1 VPLNSNALTSV
12 ANAQAWLRRNHVT
25 GTAASDD
32 TALLTLA
39 INGVSAAIAR
49 YTAREFVDPSGNN
62 TDVSRTFD
70 YDGGGYLDFAPYDLR
85 SPVTS
90 ITLGGAALTVSTG
103 VGDGDYQLKP
113 RAGTVD
119 GTYTY
124 LDMRGFYKLGA
135 RYTIFSPMLVHR
147 DVVIVGK
154 WGMTAVPADVEVA
167 CLIAVADMYRNPEQV
182 SSRGSG
188 DFTMSELA
196 VNPGSEESLP
206 PGARRLLDPFVRPK
220 VV

>member
-1 VPLNSNALTSV
+1 
-12 ANAQAWLRRNHVT
+12 
-25 GTAASDD
+25 
-32 TALLTLA
+32 
-39 INGVSAAIAR
+39 
-49 YTAREFVDPSGNN
+49 
-62 TDVSRTFD
+62 
-70 YDGGGYLDFAPYDLR
+70 
-85 SPVTS
+85 
-90 ITLGGAALTVSTG
+90 
-103 VGDGDYQLKP
+103 
-113 RAGTVD
+113 
-119 GTYTY
+119 
-124 LDMRGFYKLGA
+124 
-135 RYTIFSPMLVHR
+135 MLVHR

-154 WGMTAVPADVEVA
+154 WGMTAVPADVELA